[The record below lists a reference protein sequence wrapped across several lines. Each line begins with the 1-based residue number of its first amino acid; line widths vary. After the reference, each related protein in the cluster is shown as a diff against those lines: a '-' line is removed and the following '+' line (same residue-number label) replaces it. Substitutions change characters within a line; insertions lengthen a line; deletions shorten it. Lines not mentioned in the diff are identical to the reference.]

1 MSKKISD
8 ELMEMGEEMF
18 WEEFNS
24 QEKPEDRYIVVDT
37 TGDEIVVSNARF
49 TKKKKKIRV

>member
-8 ELMEMGEEMF
+8 ELMKMGEEMF

-24 QEKPEDRYIVVDT
+24 QENSESRYIVVDT
-37 TGDEIVVSNARF
+37 TGGELIVSNARL

>member
-8 ELMEMGEEMF
+8 ELMKMGEEMF

-24 QEKPEDRYIVVDT
+24 QEKSDNRYIVIDT
-37 TGDEIVVSNARF
+37 AGEELIVSNAKL